1 MSNSTLSDQILQR
14 ANGLEDWLE
23 RTKSKKRLLPARL
36 LGYGLLVGLLLTS
49 NVFALLRWPIAS
61 LLEARPARGTPSS
74 GTPSSGTPSSTTAE
88 QDTEGVPPAGA
99 PIAVDAE
106 ELDVLL
112 DGGRPVLVDFW
123 AAWCGPCIMMNEA
136 LRRVAKEVGTAC
148 VIAKVNTM
156 EHKSLAE
163 AYGVKGLPTLIL
175 FTSGEETVRHA
186 GALSTSELRSWLAE
200 HLPTQTT

>member
-1 MSNSTLSDQILQR
+1 MSDSTLSDQILQR
-14 ANGLEDWLE
+14 ANALEDWLE

-74 GTPSSGTPSSTTAE
+74 DTPSSTTAE

-99 PIAVDAE
+99 PIAVHAE

-175 FTSGEETVRHA
+175 FTSGKETVRRA
-186 GALSTSELRSWLAE
+186 GALSTAELRSWLAE

>member
-1 MSNSTLSDQILQR
+1 MSDSTLSDQILKR
-14 ANGLEDWLE
+14 ANALEDWLE

-61 LLEARPARGTPSS
+61 LLETRPARGTPSS
-74 GTPSSGTPSSTTAE
+74 GSPSSTTAE

-136 LRRVAKEVGTAC
+136 LRRVAEEVGTAC

-175 FTSGEETVRHA
+175 FTSRKETVRHT
-186 GALSTSELRSWLAE
+186 GALSTAELRSWLAE